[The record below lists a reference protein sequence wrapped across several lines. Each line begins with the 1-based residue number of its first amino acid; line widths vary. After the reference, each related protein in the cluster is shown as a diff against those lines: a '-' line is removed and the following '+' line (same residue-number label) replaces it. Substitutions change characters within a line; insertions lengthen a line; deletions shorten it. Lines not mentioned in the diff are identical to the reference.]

1 MRNFLVDTCK
11 PMVLSPKVRIFMMGK
26 EWGVFTLKVELNFQY
41 GKKKKKRK
49 QVETL
54 VSKLCLFYETFH
66 CE

>member
-41 GKKKKKRK
+41 GKKKKKK
-49 QVETL
+49 KASGDT
-54 VSKLCLFYETFH
+54 SF
-66 CE
+66 